1 MLPQTPAAALAAAH
15 TIFLVVADGLT
26 MRQQPKSEGD
36 KAKSAER

>member
-1 MLPQTPAAALAAAH
+1 MLPQTPAAASAAAY
-15 TIFLVVADGLT
+15 TLSLVVADGRT